1 MIETIKLNQLT
12 EPPILYFC
20 LLHLSIFLVG
30 LKDIVEYCIRFCNH
44 IDISEMFYQK
54 SRQLTKYVFSKH
66 LDRVRMTLT
75 VL

>member
-12 EPPILYFC
+12 EPPTLYLC
-20 LLHLSIFLVG
+20 LLHLSIFLAG

-44 IDISEMFYQK
+44 TDISEMFYQK
-54 SRQLTKYVFSKH
+54 SRQLTKHVFSKH